1 MGAYV
6 SVYECRSHYNVTIN
20 CDHED
25 INNETQK
32 YNSLGDFGRGQ
43 FPGNPDV
50 AGIGIVGVFIGV
62 TCFAL
67 AASAVDVLW
76 QLSKT
81 MGWKSTRSEEEK
93 RRQQDRISFTDIL
106 ESLVLTSSDQQ
117 IFTGAAYALT
127 LRYWQGCKISA
138 YHYNIVGNMMLIS
151 CATHLMSV
159 TVVRHYW
166 QYPFLA
172 LLRVLCV
179 TGVFI
184 VTGLLMV
191 NQNAADPDI
200 KFPTEVPAADETDSF
215 LLLPAAC
222 FETARSPLEDTF
234 KNTTSSVDV
243 FFKNNLNQST
253 PGNTIHGWNWYIIL
267 LLFYLAAIVA
277 EAIRYFRRNKHHA
290 GWRGKPGKRLSQV
303 FKPKT
308 KLRKAVSFGYLTYLT
323 GGVVVSSIAVIK
335 STVYIFQLRDWVA
348 RSGWMETD
356 NGTNPEN
363 DWSSFGQLVPIF
375 MSGFILFN
383 VAQVVSQKV
392 SQTRKDKHVHDEKPA
407 FNATAVFYSHPTQ
420 QYSPLNKNA
429 PSEHKVD
436 LAYYCSEQVVSPPA
450 GRGSGSS
457 QASPFHKST
466 ASSSSHASTPRA
478 STGANSA
485 GSTPQLPGLGL
496 QNTSPLLSNNSSIVS
511 PPQSA
516 QRLLLPNAA
525 PVSPPTPTPAASSR
539 PSSGA
544 YAPLAQ
550 QEEGAG
556 GSPGQSQGQSRVVS
570 VDAESEVHIK
580 GNMAAVVV
588 PKERKNV

>member
-25 INNETQK
+25 IHNETQK

-43 FPGNPDV
+43 FSGNPDV

-93 RRQQDRISFTDIL
+93 RRQPDRISFTDIL

-222 FETARSPLEDTF
+222 FETARSPLEDTIR
-234 KNTTSSVDV
+234 NTTSIH
-243 FFKNNLNQST
+243 

-267 LLFYLAAIVA
+267 LLFYLAAIIA
-277 EAIRYFRRNKHHA
+277 EAIRYFRRNKNHA

-308 KLRKAVSFGYLTYLT
+308 KLRKAVSFGYLAYLT

-335 STVYIFQLRDWVA
+335 SIVYIFQLRDWVA

-356 NGTNPEN
+356 NGINPEN

-383 VAQVVSQKV
+383 VAQVKVTQK
-392 SQTRKDKHVHDEKPA
+392 RKDRHVHDEKPA
-407 FNATAVFYSHPTQ
+407 ANATAVFYSHPTQ
-420 QYSPLNKNA
+420 QYSLLNKNA
-429 PSEHKVD
+429 PR
-436 LAYYCSEQVVSPPA
+436 EQVVSPPA

-457 QASPFHKST
+457 QASPSHKST
-466 ASSSSHASTPRA
+466 ASSSSNASTPRA

-496 QNTSPLLSNNSSIVS
+496 QNTSPLLSNRSSIVS

-516 QRLLLPNAA
+516 VAATAATATPPRPLTSRFSSGYFSSAAA

-539 PSSGA
+539 PSSGT
-544 YAPLAQ
+544 YTPLAQ

-556 GSPGQSQGQSRVVS
+556 GSPGQSQGQNRMVSGVSSLSAAEGRRTSNGSWRSSRGGS
-570 VDAESEVHIK
+570 
-580 GNMAAVVV
+580 
-588 PKERKNV
+588 

>member
-20 CDHED
+20 CDHQD

-32 YNSLGDFGRGQ
+32 YNSLGEFGRGQ
-43 FPGNPDV
+43 FSGNPDV

-67 AASAVDVLW
+67 AVSAIDGLW
-76 QLSKT
+76 QVSKT
-81 MGWKSTRSEEEK
+81 MGWKTTRSEEEK
-93 RRQQDRISFTDIL
+93 RRQPDRISFTDIL

-166 QYPFLA
+166 QYPILA
-172 LLRVLCV
+172 LLRVFCV

-200 KFPTEVPAADETDSF
+200 KFPTEVPPADETDSL

-222 FETARSPLEDTF
+222 FETARSPLQDTLR
-234 KNTTSSVDV
+234 NTTASVDV

-267 LLFYLAAIVA
+267 LLFYLAAIIA
-277 EAIRYFRRNKHHA
+277 EAIRYFRRNKNHA
-290 GWRGKPGKRLSQV
+290 GWRGKPGKRLSQI

-308 KLRKAVSFGYLTYLT
+308 KLRKAVSFGYLTYLA

-335 STVYIFQLRDWVA
+335 SIIYIFQLRDWVA
-348 RSGWMETD
+348 HSGWMETD
-356 NGTNPEN
+356 NGINPEN

-383 VAQVVSQKV
+383 IAQVVSEKVTQK
-392 SQTRKDKHVHDEKPA
+392 RKYKQAHDERPSS
-407 FNATAVFYSHPTQ
+407 NSTAVFYSDPTQ
-420 QYSPLNKNA
+420 PYSLLNSKA
-429 PSEHKVD
+429 PIPDPRK
-436 LAYYCSEQVVSPPA
+436 LP
-450 GRGSGSS
+450 
-457 QASPFHKST
+457 PFHKST
-466 ASSSSHASTPRA
+466 ASSSNASTPQA
-478 STGANSA
+478 SNSANSA

-496 QNTSPLLSNNSSIVS
+496 QNTSPLLDNVSSVVS
-511 PPQSA
+511 PPPQSA
-516 QRLLLPNAA
+516 VAAAAATTTPPRPLTSRFSSGYFSAAA

-539 PSSGA
+539 PSSGT

-550 QEEGAG
+550 QDDGSS
-556 GSPGQSQGQSRVVS
+556 GSPGHPKRQSRVVS
-570 VDAESEVHIK
+570 GVSSLSAAEGRRTSN
-580 GNMAAVVV
+580 GSWTSSSGGG
-588 PKERKNV
+588 